1 MDGTLRTKRE
11 RDRPF
16 DPSKLPSGDAA
27 KDLLDAFLE
36 LIAGFESRK
45 RSRRPLDQARH
56 VEMASALVMDLA
68 HLSRTLPGQ
77 WLAVS
82 LDKGLYSPERRA
94 APFLTEK
101 FIELVNLLGAYP
113 EVLELRR
120 GFQGAMRISGR
131 RTTIR
136 PGSRLLKLFEETG
149 VSLAD
154 IGRDHSLM
162 GDPLVLKA
170 PKVRGQSSYLPI
182 PDSDHTRALRAEV
195 RLINGWIASADLGW
209 LGDEEEDKVDLGD
222 RYVRRVFNNASF
234 EDGGRLFGGFWHR
247 KDRLECLLF
256 GEDRPVALD
265 FGQMGVR
272 SAYAMAGAAPPDGDL
287 YAVPG
292 LEGHREGT
300 KKVLSALLAADRIP
314 RSLPKGVRKA
324 GFFPKRLTFER
335 VYEAISEYHFPIK
348 HLFGTSLCFRQMYE
362 ESSLLIKILLR
373 LRELGVVALPLHDG
387 ILVSDEH
394 RTIAE
399 HTMKELFRLHLGVE
413 GMVDVSFPTT
423 TIMPVTSGTIGTA
436 CSPFSKGDKA

>member
-36 LIAGFESRK
+36 LISGFESRK
-45 RSRRPLDQARH
+45 RARRPLDQARH

-101 FIELVNLLGAYP
+101 FIELVNLLGTYP

-182 PDSDHTRALRAEV
+182 PDSDQTKALRAEV
-195 RLINGWIASADLGW
+195 RLINDWFASADLAW
-209 LGDEEEDKVDLGD
+209 LGDETEDEVDLGD

-272 SAYAMAGAAPPDGDL
+272 SAYSMAGAAPPDGDL

-324 GFFPKRLTFER
+324 GLFPKRFTFER
-335 VYEAISEYHFPIK
+335 VYEAISEYHSPIR
-348 HLFGTSLCFRQMYE
+348 HLFGTGLCFRQMYV
-362 ESSLLIKILLR
+362 ESSLLIKILLK

-394 RTIAE
+394 RAIAE
-399 HTMKELFRLHLGVE
+399 QTMKELFQLHLGME
-413 GMVDVSFPTT
+413 GMVDVSSPTT
-423 TIMPVTSGTIGTA
+423 TIMPVISGTIGTA
-436 CSPFSKGDKA
+436 CSPLRKGDKA